1 MKLSTFRKSL
11 AVILLL
17 IGLVY
22 TGKTK
27 AEDFT
32 FIGKSLLEYSIFK
45 IDVYEISYYKSSQ
58 SEKLILDYKT
68 SVKRKYS
75 QEGWKVGLEHKM
87 NLEPYKKAAKWLLD
101 NTIDLAKGD
110 KLTILKEKSKVTLL
124 KNGNPVA
131 EVIDQKVA
139 DLAFE
144 PWLGT
149 KPVSEELKNELLG
162 KKGE

>member
-1 MKLSTFRKSL
+1 MKSNSFKKSL
-11 AVILLL
+11 ALVLLL

-22 TGKTK
+22 SGKTK
-27 AEDFT
+27 SEEYT
-32 FIGKSLLEYSIFK
+32 MIGKSLLEYSIFK
-45 IDVYEISYYKSSQ
+45 IDVYEISYYKGSQ

-68 SVKRKYS
+68 NVKRKYS

-87 NLEPYKKAAKWLLD
+87 NLEPYKKAAQWLLD

-124 KNGNPVA
+124 KNGKAVA
-131 EVIDQKVA
+131 EVNDQKVA

-144 PWLGT
+144 PWLGS